1 MRPVNLQLLA
11 VTIALGL
18 NFGVLIADTH
28 LWTSLHWTQS
38 ATAICPDLPLSTQSF
53 DTCAML
59 RSSPSSILGRGLW
72 LTQGALRWNDSTAWW
87 QVGTTCR
94 ATAGWTDAAAHAVRG
109 WQVSETATL
118 AISSTVQGAGAAG
131 FPWTVQ
137 AWTSV
142 ALMWQGWQHTWL
154 GCTVRNA
161 LALSTSP
168 VDMTLEMRLGV
179 RHQVDDLV
187 LTADVIQQARHG
199 LSLVSAAS
207 TSLTDRV
214 AAGLVVRTMPQAA
227 RMWCSVA
234 LDGLQDITFGIDV
247 SALGWSPALSYS
259 HAL

>member
-1 MRPVNLQLLA
+1 
-11 VTIALGL
+11 
-18 NFGVLIADTH
+18 
-28 LWTSLHWTQS
+28 
-38 ATAICPDLPLSTQSF
+38 
-53 DTCAML
+53 
-59 RSSPSSILGRGLW
+59 
-72 LTQGALRWNDSTAWW
+72 
-87 QVGTTCR
+87 
-94 ATAGWTDAAAHAVRG
+94 
-109 WQVSETATL
+109 
-118 AISSTVQGAGAAG
+118 
-131 FPWTVQ
+131 
-137 AWTSV
+137 
-142 ALMWQGWQHTWL
+142 
-154 GCTVRNA
+154 
-161 LALSTSP
+161 
-168 VDMTLEMRLGV
+168 MRLGV